1 MKKSVGAPSNRLL
14 VELCAIEQW
23 DEDYY
28 RQKPH
33 DRIER
38 DAHDNRQKRRAEIM
52 LAILTLV
59 PHRES

>member
-1 MKKSVGAPSNRLL
+1 MKKFLGAPYNRLL
-14 VELCAIEQW
+14 AELCVIEQW

-28 RQKPH
+28 TQKPH

-59 PHRES
+59 PHTES